1 MTENAEQLIQRL
13 RAYGQQLAPH
23 AKHRESGPLIIEA
36 TEALAAAVQCVEG
49 LKECCDQ
56 RGARLEEIADLA
68 HAGGT
73 SGLDPYDVLAIVRRL
88 TLEYWKTGRTNS
100 GETRS

>member
-1 MTENAEQLIQRL
+1 MKTQNAEQLIQRL
-13 RAYGQQLAPH
+13 RVYGRQLASH
-23 AKHRESGPLIIEA
+23 AKQHEGGQLIVEA
-36 TEALAAAVQCVEG
+36 TEALAAAVQCVDG

-73 SGLDPYDVLAIVRRL
+73 SGLDPYDVLVIVRRL
-88 TLEYWKTGRTNS
+88 TLEYWKTGRTH
-100 GETRS
+100 G